1 MTGRYISPFTDFGFK
16 RLFGEEPNKDLLIDF
31 LNELLRKEQ
40 GEIKSLTYIK
50 SEQLGNSTIDR
61 KAVFDLY
68 CENERGER
76 FIVELQKAKQNF
88 FKERTVFYSTFP
100 IQHQAPQGD
109 WNFNLKAVYTI
120 GILDFIFKETAD
132 DPEVVHREPYRH
144 VVKLV
149 EVHSQEIF
157 YDKLTYIYLELPKFK
172 KTEEELETKFDKWL
186 YVLKNLGNLSE
197 RPAKLQERI
206 FEKLFGQAEVAAF
219 SQADRLAYESSLK
232 YYRDLNNV
240 VDTAEQKGRM
250 LGLQEGLEAGRQA
263 GLQEGLERGHQAG
276 LKEGIE
282 QGKQLA
288 RDAVMRELA
297 QKLKATGMT
306 DEQISATLGLPLS
319 EVKRLL

>member
-40 GEIKSLTYIK
+40 GDIKSLTYIR

-61 KAVFDLY
+61 KTVFVLY

-219 SQADRLAYESSLK
+219 SQADRIAYESSLK

-240 VDTAEQKGRM
+240 VDTAEQKGRA
-250 LGLQEGLEAGRQA
+250 LGKQEGRLEGFQEGL
-263 GLQEGLERGHQAG
+263 
-276 LKEGIE
+276 E

-288 RDAVMRELA
+288 RDAVTRELA
-297 QKLKATGMT
+297 KKLQTGGMT
-306 DEQISATLGLPLS
+306 QDQIAAMLGLSGL
-319 EVKRLL
+319 EVQRFLAEQ